1 MLDPIEKPFNQIS
14 LAVADFFPSIPIGP
28 IGLVGNVGYR
38 SLASD
43 LGANP
48 ISIKPYRRRRQ

>member
-1 MLDPIEKPFNQIS
+1 MLDPIEKPFDHIS
-14 LAVADFFPSIPIGP
+14 LTVEGLLPSIPIGP

-43 LGANP
+43 
-48 ISIKPYRRRRQ
+48 